1 MATLTRVRERV
12 QPQRPLVDTEIPTP
26 FPRDLLRK
34 EERQVQE
41 GTSSSVDEVEERAS
55 RVSESSDG
63 HQSGTL
69 ELMPSIALVERS
81 CLMTL
86 NNLLSVP
93 TRWNPIVP
101 DRRHSMP
108 STPHTSTVQGDAES
122 SSSALQTLV
131 SNLRNRDAG
140 DVMVEVAHTD
150 ADLIS
155 ELKTRVEG
163 ISTSLESSDAQL
175 ATTLVS
181 LLSHLNRLGSLHSSP
196 SQSRIVPSNSWH
208 SLESADIFDTL
219 KRQLSDLQIERQR
232 DVLPVGSPPV
242 LAVESALLWSRIDEE
257 LEDVVAMCKERT
269 TGDHLPPQYD
279 PADYQYDLPPE
290 YEYGP
295 RTSID
300 DSKQRPYSMHS
311 PTTPTTPMNEK
322 MRLDFEAV
330 TMAIDRLYMVAPQL
344 HNQRVELKSSKV
356 AQMER
361 ARREGSSVSRGKE
374 KQRDIRELEDIFE
387 MLGKATQR
395 SMKDQSVILEG
406 GMKSRFEKARLRD
419 QAKREAFVEH
429 LAEHSNAGRLH
440 SQDAVLQP
448 KTKDPNAMLTL
459 PEFIREAVPESVR
472 VQDPTALLSLPEF
485 VKEAPP
491 PHIVPPPLTASASLP
506 PASLGRF
513 KSKKKNRDRSM
524 SAPSL
529 SWLRS
534 SASRSASAEAK
545 SKEASR
551 SSTPRLEFEVNYIAE
566 NHETLQHILVFL
578 SVTGAVPGVDIEAE
592 VLPSLPER
600 HLGGGDHLIV
610 KSGPYTSLPLKLPG
624 LVLPGKKEIKVQ
636 SGHYEIKLATLTAYT
651 PSPQPTPL
659 LDASQ
664 LTTSSPTSFICASCS
679 LPLIQSSRITQYR
692 DLPSEHWQELVDAW
706 MCHSDQKLH
715 EQIAK
720 NGRGFWPEAGQA
732 LVGGSYILFEE
743 SAMSKTNIYPADAA
757 KRVDDWQPVRC
768 LCGAVVG
775 RCQEH
780 RSNSIPSLV
789 YRMLKYAIRPV
800 SPTTEPVK
808 IPLSAFIVEDM
819 QEFVQAHASYRFIV
833 LDEEDERPRILMWL
847 FKPSIQL
854 AYAIRSQYA
863 LPKTASIQAAK
874 VLFKLLGPSEEP
886 TDLKS
891 ILDKYPGFPQAEYLF
906 YPMNIC
912 RRLAGLLRES
922 NLSYPESMRTM
933 TGLDVGWL
941 HRA

>member
-1 MATLTRVRERV
+1 
-12 QPQRPLVDTEIPTP
+12 
-26 FPRDLLRK
+26 
-34 EERQVQE
+34 
-41 GTSSSVDEVEERAS
+41 
-55 RVSESSDG
+55 
-63 HQSGTL
+63 
-69 ELMPSIALVERS
+69 
-81 CLMTL
+81 
-86 NNLLSVP
+86 
-93 TRWNPIVP
+93 
-101 DRRHSMP
+101 
-108 STPHTSTVQGDAES
+108 
-122 SSSALQTLV
+122 
-131 SNLRNRDAG
+131 
-140 DVMVEVAHTD
+140 MVEVPHTD
-150 ADLIS
+150 ADLIN

-163 ISTSLESSDAQL
+163 ISDSLESSDAQL
-175 ATTLVS
+175 AKTLVS
-181 LLSHLNRLGSLHSSP
+181 LLSHLNRLGSLHFPS
-196 SQSRIVPSNSWH
+196 SQSRVTPSNSWH
-208 SLESADIFDTL
+208 SREPMDIFDTL
-219 KRQLSDLQIERQR
+219 KRQLSDFQIERQR
-232 DVLPVGSPPV
+232 DILPAGSPPV
-242 LAVESALLWSRIDEE
+242 LAVERASLWSRIDEE
-257 LEDVVAMCKERT
+257 LESVVAMCKERT

-290 YEYGP
+290 YEYGT

-300 DSKQRPYSMHS
+300 DAKQRPYSLHS

-330 TMAIDRLYMVAPQL
+330 TMAIDRLYLVAPQL

-356 AQMER
+356 AQMEK
-361 ARREGSSVSRGKE
+361 ARKEGSSISRGKQ
-374 KQRDIRELEDIFE
+374 KQGDIRELESIFE
-387 MLGKATQR
+387 MLGKASQR
-395 SMKDQSVILEG
+395 SMKDQSVIIEG

-440 SQDAVLQP
+440 SQDAVLQS

-459 PEFIREAVPESVR
+459 PEFIREAVPESMR
-472 VQDPTALLSLPEF
+472 VQDPTALLTLPEF

-491 PHIVPPPLTASASLP
+491 PHIIPPPLTASISLP
-506 PASLGRF
+506 PPTLGRF
-513 KSKKKNRDRSM
+513 KSKKNRDRSM

-534 SASRSASAEAK
+534 SSSRSASAEAR

-551 SSTPRLEFEVNYIAE
+551 SSTPRLGFEVNYIAE
-566 NHETLQHILVFL
+566 NHETLQHVLVFL

-592 VLPSLPER
+592 VLSLPDK
-600 HLGGGDHLIV
+600 HLGGSDHLVV
-610 KSGPYTSLPLKLPG
+610 KSGPHTSLPLKLPG

-636 SGHYEIKLATLTAYT
+636 SGHYEIKLATLPAFT
-651 PSPQPTPL
+651 PSPQSTPL
-659 LDASQ
+659 LDASE
-664 LTTSSPTSFICASCS
+664 LSTSSPTSFICASCS
-679 LPLIQSSRITQYR
+679 LPLIQSSRIIQYR

-720 NGRGFWPEAGQA
+720 NGRGFWPESGQA

-743 SAMSKTNIYPADAA
+743 SAMSKTNLYAADTA
-757 KRVDDWQPVRC
+757 KIADVRLLQRRDDWQPVRC

-780 RSNSIPSLV
+780 RTNSKSSLV

-800 SPTTEPVK
+800 SPTTEPIK
-808 IPLSAFIVEDM
+808 LPLSAFIVEDM
-819 QEFVQAHASYRFIV
+819 KEFVQAHASYRFLV

-874 VLFKLLGPSEEP
+874 VLFKLLGPSEESSN
-886 TDLKS
+886 LKS

>member
-12 QPQRPLVDTEIPTP
+12 QPQRPLVDTEIPMP
-26 FPRDLLRK
+26 FPRELLQR
-34 EERQVQE
+34 EEHTVQE
-41 GTSSSVDEVEERAS
+41 GRSSVEEVEERAS

-63 HQSGTL
+63 HQSGTV

-108 STPHTSTVQGDAES
+108 STPHTSVTQGDAES
-122 SSSALQTLV
+122 SSLALQTLV

-140 DVMVEVAHTD
+140 DMMVEVAHTD
-150 ADLIS
+150 VDLIS

-163 ISTSLESSDAQL
+163 ISTSLDSSDAQL

-181 LLSHLNRLGSLHSSP
+181 LLSHLNRLGSLHSPP
-196 SQSRIVPSNSWH
+196 SQSRITPSNSWH
-208 SLESADIFDTL
+208 STEPADIFDTL
-219 KRQLSDLQIERQR
+219 TRQLSDLQIERQR
-232 DVLPVGSPPV
+232 DVIPTGSPPV
-242 LAVESALLWSRIDEE
+242 LAVERALLWSRIDEE
-257 LEDVVAMCKERT
+257 LESVVTMCKERT
-269 TGDHLPPQYD
+269 MVDHLPPQYD

-356 AQMER
+356 AQMEK
-361 ARREGSSVSRGKE
+361 ARKEGSSVSRGKQ
-374 KQRDIRELEDIFE
+374 KQGDIRELEGIFE

-395 SMKDQSVILEG
+395 SMKDQSVIIEG

-459 PEFIREAVPESVR
+459 PEFIREAVPESMR
-472 VQDPTALLSLPEF
+472 TQDPTALLTLPEF

-491 PHIVPPPLTASASLP
+491 PHIVPPPLTASTSLP
-506 PASLGRF
+506 PASFGRF

-534 SASRSASAEAK
+534 SSSRSASAEAR

-566 NHETLQHILVFL
+566 NHETLQHVLVFL

-592 VLPSLPER
+592 VIPSLPDK
-600 HLGGGDHLIV
+600 HLGGGDHLVV

-636 SGHYEIKLATLTAYT
+636 GGHYEIKLATLNTFT
-651 PSPQPTPL
+651 PSLQPTPL

-664 LTTSSPTSFICASCS
+664 LSASSPTSFICASCS

-715 EQIAK
+715 EHIAK
-720 NGRGFWPEAGQA
+720 NGRGFWPECGQA

-743 SAMSKTNIYPADAA
+743 SAMSKTNLYPADTA
-757 KRVDDWQPVRC
+757 KRADDWQPVRC

-780 RSNSIPSLV
+780 RSNSVSLV

-808 IPLSAFIVEDM
+808 LPLSAFIVEDM

-874 VLFKLLGPSEEP
+874 VLFKLLGPTEE
-886 TDLKS
+886 TSNLKS